1 MEILRGLLLFLFII
15 LLGVFLFKASIW
27 SRRKNDQMQKSG
39 EDSPDEIMEK
49 IMNGDNFKTE
59 VPKFLASS
67 LPKKDEIFGKVLA
80 IAVILL
86 VTTFL
91 LVVAYKGI

>member
-1 MEILRGLLLFLFII
+1 
-15 LLGVFLFKASIW
+15 
-27 SRRKNDQMQKSG
+27 
-39 EDSPDEIMEK
+39 MEK